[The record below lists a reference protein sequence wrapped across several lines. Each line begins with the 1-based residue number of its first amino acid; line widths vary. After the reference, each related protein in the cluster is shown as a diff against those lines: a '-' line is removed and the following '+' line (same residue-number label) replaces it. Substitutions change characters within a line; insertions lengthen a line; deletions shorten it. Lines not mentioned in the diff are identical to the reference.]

1 MTDRIEIGQMFGAAP
16 PDTFL
21 GLPAAAPDAVE
32 GGVAILGADTATPYA
47 SVGPYCAGGPAAIR
61 RAIGQYAAN
70 VAHHDFDVDGQLLPP
85 GTRAVDCGDVAV
97 GADAAANRAAIR
109 DACGAILDRGA
120 VPILLGGDDS
130 VPIPLIEALAARG
143 PLAILQLDAH
153 IDWRDEVGGE
163 RFGPLEHDAPR
174 VRARRR
180 RADRAGRPARDR
192 LGAPRRPGTT
202 PSPPASRSS
211 APARCTATAS
221 AARSPRI
228 PEGARVLVALDVD
241 GLDPSICPAVLGPA
255 PGGLLY
261 WQVLELLDAVARRAR
276 RWPRWTASSS
286 CRAAIPTG
294 LSALTAARI
303 VAYAMALAARQG
315 AS

>member
-1 MTDRIEIGQMFGAAP
+1 MTGRVEIGQMFGAPP

-21 GLPAAAPDAVE
+21 GLPAVAPDAVK

-70 VAHHDFDVDGQLLPP
+70 LAHHDFDLDGQLLPP
-85 GTRAVDCGDVAV
+85 GTRAVDCGDVPV
-97 GADAAANRAAIR
+97 GDDAAANRDAIR
-109 DACGAILDRGA
+109 AACGAILDRGG

-153 IDWRDEVGGE
+153 VDWRDEVGGE
-163 RFGPLEHDAPR
+163 RWGLSSTM
-174 VRARRR
+174 R
-180 RADRAGRPARDR
+180 RASE
-192 LGAPRRPGTT
+192 LGVGPIVQVGQRSLGSARPGDQADAVAAGVTFVG
-202 PSPPASRSS
+202 
-211 APARCTATAS
+211 AREVHRDGLGRAI
-221 AARSPRI
+221 AAI
-228 PEGARVLVALDVD
+228 PEGGRVLVALDVD
-241 GLDPSICPAVLGPA
+241 GLDPSICPAVIGPA

-261 WQVLELLDAVARRAR
+261 WQVLELLDAVARKA
-276 RWPRWTASSS
+276 TL
-286 CRAAIPTG
+286 AAMNCVELVPGRDADG

-303 VAYAMALAARQG
+303 VAYAMALAARQR

>member
-1 MTDRIEIGQMFGAAP
+1 MTERVEIGQMFGAPP

-47 SVGPYCAGGPAAIR
+47 SVGPYCAGGPAAMR

-70 VAHHDFDVDGQLLPP
+70 LAHHDFDVDGRLLPP
-85 GTRAVDCGDVAV
+85 GARAVDCGDVPV
-97 GADAAANRAAIR
+97 GADAAANRGAIR

-143 PLAILQLDAH
+143 PFAILQLDAH
-153 IDWRDEVGGE
+153 IDWRDDVGGE
-163 RFGPLEHDAPR
+163 RFGLSSTM
-174 VRARRR
+174 R
-180 RADRAGRPARDR
+180 RASELHGVGPIVQVGQRAIGSARPGDRDDAIAAGVTLVPAREVHRDG
-192 LGAPRRPGTT
+192 LGRAI
-202 PSPPASRSS
+202 
-211 APARCTATAS
+211 
-221 AARSPRI
+221 AAI

-261 WQVLELLDAVARRAR
+261 WHVLELLDAVARRG
-276 RWPRWTASSS
+276 TL
-286 CRAAIPTG
+286 AAMDVVELVPGRDPDG

-303 VAYAMALAARQG
+303 VAYAMAVAARQG
-315 AS
+315 AA